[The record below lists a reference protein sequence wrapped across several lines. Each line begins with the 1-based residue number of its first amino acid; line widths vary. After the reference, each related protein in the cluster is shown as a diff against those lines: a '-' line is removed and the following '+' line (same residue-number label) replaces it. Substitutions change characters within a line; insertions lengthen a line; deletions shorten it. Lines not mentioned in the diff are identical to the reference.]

1 MNCGNLTIKFLLL
14 SSFLIINNIALP
26 ATAQRNR
33 NRQRPNC
40 GSMQEEA
47 YYRTEN
53 HHINICLGEASFQMI
68 VSNFDATKRDKMPAT
83 KRGDRFDA
91 SNQYHNYSVTPK
103 MFQIGTD
110 GEPPVREKV
119 IKYED
124 NGL

>member
-1 MNCGNLTIKFLLL
+1 MNQGDLAIKSGLLI
-14 SSFLIINNIALP
+14 SFLIINTIALP

-33 NRQRPNC
+33 SKYRPNC

-53 HHINICLGEASFQMI
+53 HHINICLGEASYQMI
-68 VSNFDATKRDKMPAT
+68 VSNFDGTERSKMPAT
-83 KRGDRFDA
+83 KRGDRFDG
-91 SNQYHNYSVTPK
+91 SNKYHNYSVTPRG
-103 MFQIGTD
+103 FQIGTD

-119 IKYED
+119 IKHEY

>member
-1 MNCGNLTIKFLLL
+1 MNYRDLTIKCLLL
-14 SSFLIINNIALP
+14 SSFLIINSIALP

-33 NRQRPNC
+33 NRHRTSC

-53 HHINICLGEASFQMI
+53 HQINICLGEASFQMI
-68 VSNFDATKRDKMPAT
+68 VSNFDGTERYKMPAT
-83 KRGDRFDA
+83 KRGNRFDG
-91 SNQYHNYSVTPK
+91 SNQYHNYSISPRR
-103 MFQIGTD
+103 FQIGTD

-119 IKYED
+119 IKYES